1 MVCCYKAINKA
12 ILDRKKNPRTAKI
25 YLLTYLLTLI
35 LILINFLCGFFF
47 GGFYNFTIF
56 IILIFFGNLMGEN

>member
-35 LILINFLCGFFF
+35 LILINFLCGFFLVVF
-47 GGFYNFTIF
+47 TILQFYNFYNF
-56 IILIFFGNLMGEN
+56 NFFWKSDG